1 MTEIYVDITQYIN
14 NRLNTGIQRVVKE
27 YISREIRQKKLLYVL
42 YYDESKNNFFQISKE
57 ELILFLHLKEQNFI
71 KN

>member
-27 YISREIRQKKLLYVL
+27 YLSRQIKENQALY
-42 YYDESKNNFFQISKE
+42 
-57 ELILFLHLKEQNFI
+57 ILFFDI
-71 KN
+71 T